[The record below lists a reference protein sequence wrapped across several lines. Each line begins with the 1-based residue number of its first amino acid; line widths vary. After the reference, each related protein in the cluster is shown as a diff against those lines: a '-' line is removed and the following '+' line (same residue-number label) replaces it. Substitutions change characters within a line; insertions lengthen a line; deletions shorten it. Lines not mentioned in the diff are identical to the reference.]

1 MKTLRDIYFTNQ
13 IKSNL
18 ACFIALFTLA
28 IFCVNMSNCR
38 QVSVPT
44 QGIMVSTSD
53 TQLSSGGT
61 VKTIAFLSD
70 RPVEQ
75 GHIEGLGGMINE
87 GARPGTAPAI
97 SANSNFWVVAY
108 WGGEPSF
115 NFLHFFVSETG
126 RLWNRAGRDFTTGSS
141 QLDNNSRPSLT
152 FFPPTQKW
160 FITFRDSTN
169 AIQIAQFEIRCVSAQ
184 GGGCEEETRIEGE
197 SIKKFTISRIGDVTN
212 TGLTTQRAPSLSFV
226 EGTLVLAFIPL
237 NSTTL
242 SVATSTNGI
251 TFTSPTRA
259 LVNGTP
265 ITCDAGAP
273 YINNMLGLFLATA
286 EVKTVTPSSTGIDIK
301 LFSSRDGI
309 NWTLMRTIDSGT
321 GTSTGTVNPAI
332 AGPESEMLVA
342 YRTDGQR
349 ATSVRRSGGIGNPQ
363 SFPTD
368 TDGSVSFAWGPPR
381 TRP

>member
-1 MKTLRDIYFTNQ
+1 
-13 IKSNL
+13 
-18 ACFIALFTLA
+18 
-28 IFCVNMSNCR
+28 
-38 QVSVPT
+38 
-44 QGIMVSTSD
+44 
-53 TQLSSGGT
+53 
-61 VKTIAFLSD
+61 
-70 RPVEQ
+70 
-75 GHIEGLGGMINE
+75 
-87 GARPGTAPAI
+87 
-97 SANSNFWVVAY
+97 
-108 WGGEPSF
+108 PS
-115 NFLHFFVSETG
+115 
-126 RLWNRAGRDFTTGSS
+126 R
-141 QLDNNSRPSLT
+141 
-152 FFPPTQKW
+152 
-160 FITFRDSTN
+160 
-169 AIQIAQFEIRCVSAQ
+169 
-184 GGGCEEETRIEGE
+184 
-197 SIKKFTISRIGDVTN
+197 
-212 TGLTTQRAPSLSFV
+212 SFV

-237 NSTTL
+237 SSTTL